1 MQIILYLP
9 SIYYLYGGMNS
20 MKSVKRERVA
30 YFSLTLMTLI
40 VGFSFIFVK
49 IALRHASPIDLLA
62 HRFSAAFVGIFLY
75 YLIRGKGFPRFERK
89 SVPLLLLLSLFYPI
103 LLFLLQTIGLQFTTA
118 SEAGIISATA
128 PIFTL
133 ILASIFLKERS
144 TIWQL
149 LSVFLSVGGVI
160 FIMYKNGLGEMTG
173 ETLKGDL
180 IILLSVFS
188 IAIYLVLARRATRK
202 HAAMDITFFMTVVA
216 CVLFNLLAVIKHAQQ
231 NSLPLYFA
239 PFQNGEFLWSI
250 LYLGVLSSFLTS
262 FLTNTALAVI
272 PASRA
277 SIFNNLSPV
286 ITVFAGVIVLGE
298 TLRGYH
304 LIGGLMV
311 LLGIIGVNVLKREP
325 AVGT

>member
-1 MQIILYLP
+1 
-9 SIYYLYGGMNS
+9 
-20 MKSVKRERVA
+20 MKSVKREGVA
-30 YFSLTLMTLI
+30 YLCLTLMTLI

-62 HRFSAAFVGIFLY
+62 HRFSAALVGILFF
-75 YLIRGKGFPRFERK
+75 YLIRGKGFPRFGRK
-89 SVPLLLLLSLFYPI
+89 SVPSLLLLSLFYPI

-149 LSVFLSVGGVI
+149 LSVFLSVSGVI
-160 FIMYKNGLGEMTG
+160 FIMYKNGLGEVTG
-173 ETLKGDL
+173 ETLKGDF

-188 IAIYLVLARRATRK
+188 IAIYLILARRATRK

-216 CVLFNLLAVIKHAQQ
+216 CVLFNVLAVTKHVQQ

-262 FLTNTALAVI
+262 FLTNTALVVI

-286 ITVFAGVIVLGE
+286 ITVFAGIIVLGE

-304 LIGGLMV
+304 LVGGLMV

-325 AVGT
+325 ADGT

>member
-1 MQIILYLP
+1 
-9 SIYYLYGGMNS
+9 

-89 SVPLLLLLSLFYPI
+89 SVPSLLLLSVFYPI

-144 TIWQL
+144 TIWQIF
-149 LSVFLSVGGVI
+149 SFFLSVGGVI
-160 FIMYKNGLGEMTG
+160 FIMYRNGLGVVTG
-173 ETLKGDL
+173 ETLKGDF

-202 HAAMDITFFMTVVA
+202 HPAMNITFFMTVVA
-216 CVLFNLLAVIKHAQQ
+216 CVLFNLLAVTKHVQQ
-231 NSLPLYFA
+231 NSLSLYFA

-262 FLTNTALAVI
+262 FLTNTALSVI

-286 ITVFAGVIVLGE
+286 ITVFAGVLVLGE

-304 LIGGLMV
+304 LVGGLMV

-325 AVGT
+325 GNG

>member
-1 MQIILYLP
+1 
-9 SIYYLYGGMNS
+9 
-20 MKSVKRERVA
+20 MKSIKRERVA

-160 FIMYKNGLGEMTG
+160 FIMYKNGLGEVTG
-173 ETLKGDL
+173 ETLKGDF

-216 CVLFNLLAVIKHAQQ
+216 CVLFNVLAVIKHAQQ

-304 LIGGLMV
+304 LVGGLMV
-311 LLGIIGVNVLKREP
+311 LLGIIGANVLKREP

>member
-1 MQIILYLP
+1 M
-9 SIYYLYGGMNS
+9 
-20 MKSVKRERVA
+20 
-30 YFSLTLMTLI
+30 
-40 VGFSFIFVK
+40 
-49 IALRHASPIDLLA
+49 
-62 HRFSAAFVGIFLY
+62 
-75 YLIRGKGFPRFERK
+75 
-89 SVPLLLLLSLFYPI
+89 
-103 LLFLLQTIGLQFTTA
+103 
-118 SEAGIISATA
+118 
-128 PIFTL
+128 
-133 ILASIFLKERS
+133 
-144 TIWQL
+144 
-149 LSVFLSVGGVI
+149 

-173 ETLKGDL
+173 ETLKGDF

-216 CVLFNLLAVIKHAQQ
+216 CVLFNLLAVTQHVQQ

-239 PFQNGEFLWSI
+239 PLQNGEFLWAI

-262 FLTNTALAVI
+262 FLTNTALVVI

-286 ITVFAGVIVLGE
+286 ITVFAGVLVLGE

-325 AVGT
+325 VSGT